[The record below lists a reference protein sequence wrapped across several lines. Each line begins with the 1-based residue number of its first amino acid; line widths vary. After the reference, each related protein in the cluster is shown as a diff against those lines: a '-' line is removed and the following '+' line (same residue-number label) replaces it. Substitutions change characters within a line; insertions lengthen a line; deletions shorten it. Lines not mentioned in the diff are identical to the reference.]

1 MANLQGYGA
10 AAVGNMLNHY
20 TRHEGDPD
28 QTRYRY
34 ANQNIDRTRTRLNY
48 VVGEERADPR
58 AFVQRQIDR
67 ADVKPRD
74 GENATNVISDW
85 VITLPK
91 NERLEGR
98 EREFFQVAY
107 DHLTER
113 VPEGLVVGAY
123 VHMDE
128 NQPHMHFCFVPLAHT
143 PVMTNDKAHPLLNKD
158 GSVKRDKKGT
168 VRYKRVPVRGEDGK
182 PVYRTSFAQSK
193 VFDRKAM
200 RDFHPAL
207 ERAMQEHFGFEVGV
221 LLDEEQKAEKALSNV
236 PQADIDRA
244 RKAIT
249 EPAEREAAR
258 IVEEARQK
266 AFEMAQKADLAE
278 ARLRSLEGLVDE
290 QSERLECLRQR
301 ADGVERDVEEL
312 RPIAAEVRRFEAAGR
327 REKGAILDSIAAAC
341 DGLARRCREAVE
353 RLERELA
360 RLKAKAAPSFAQMMA
375 EATRA
380 EATRAAAL
388 QRDPAPTQRR
398 GLSHGR

>member
-28 QTRYRY
+28 QTKYRY
-34 ANQNIDRTRTRLNY
+34 ANQNIDRTRTHLNY
-48 VVGEERADPR
+48 VVGKERADPR
-58 AFVQRQIDR
+58 AFVQHQIGR

-128 NQPHMHFCFVPLAHT
+128 NQPHMHFCFVPLART
-143 PVMTNDKAHPLLNKD
+143 AVMTNDKSRPLLNKD

-193 VFDRKAM
+193 VYDRKAM
-200 RDFHPAL
+200 REFHPAL
-207 ERAMQEHFGFEVGV
+207 EKAMEKHFGFEVGV
-221 LLDEEQKAEKALSNV
+221 QLGEEQKVEKVLSSV
-236 PQADIDRA
+236 PQAELDAVRA
-244 RKAIT
+244 AIVG
-249 EPAEREAAR
+249 PAEERAAEIVHEA
-258 IVEEARQK
+258 EQK
-266 AFEMAQKADLAE
+266 AAERLSEAQARVE
-278 ARLRSLEGLVDE
+278 ALEGLADE
-290 QSERLECLRQR
+290 EEDRLERLRQR
-301 ADGVERDVEEL
+301 ADGVARDVDEL
-312 RPIAAEVRRFEAAGR
+312 RPIAAEVRGFEAAGK
-327 REKGAILDSIAAAC
+327 REKGSILDSIAARC
-341 DGLARRCREAVE
+341 DGLARRCRAAVARIE
-353 RLERELA
+353 QELA
-360 RLKAKAAPSFAQMMA
+360 RVARKAAPRANDMMA
-375 EATRA
+375 QATS
-380 EATRAAAL
+380 AAQAYNEG
-388 QRDPAPTQRR
+388 RYERGEVPEPRR
-398 GLSHGR
+398 TWSR

>member
-28 QTRYRY
+28 QAKYRY

-48 VVGEERADPR
+48 VVGKERKDPR
-58 AFVQRQIDR
+58 AFVRRQIAR

-107 DHLTER
+107 EHLTKR
-113 VPEGLVVGAY
+113 VPEWLVVGAY

-128 NQPHMHFCFVPLAHT
+128 NQPHMHFCFVPLANT

-168 VRYKRVPVRGEDGK
+168 VRYKRVHVRDADGK

-200 RDFHPAL
+200 REFHPAL
-207 ERAMQEHFGFEVGV
+207 EKAMEEHFGFEVGV

-236 PQADIDRA
+236 PQEDIDRA

-266 AFEMAQKADLAE
+266 ASEAAQKAAEAE
-278 ARLRSLEGLVDE
+278 ARLQSLEGLADE
-290 QSERLECLRQR
+290 QNERLERLRQA
-301 ADGVERDVEEL
+301 ADGVERDVEGL
-312 RPIAAEVRRFEAAGR
+312 RPIAAEVRRFEVAGR
-327 REKGAILDSIAAAC
+327 REKGAILDSIAASC
-341 DGLARRCREAVE
+341 DGLARRFREAAE

-360 RLKAKAAPSFAQMMA
+360 RLKAKAAPSIKDVM
-375 EATRA
+375 
-380 EATRAAAL
+380 AAAE
-388 QRDPAPTQRR
+388 RSAKAYNERHAPVPTQRR
-398 GLSHGR
+398 GWSQGR

>member
-20 TRHEGDPD
+20 TRHAGDPD
-28 QTRYRY
+28 QTKYRY

-48 VVGEERADPR
+48 VVGKERADPR
-58 AFVQRQIDR
+58 AFVQHQIDR
-67 ADVKPRD
+67 VDVKPRD
-74 GENATNVISDW
+74 GEKSTNVISDW

-107 DHLTER
+107 DHLTDR
-113 VPEGLVVGAY
+113 VPEWLVVGAY

-128 NQPHMHFCFVPLAHT
+128 NQPHMHFCFCPVAKT
-143 PVMTNDKAHPLLNKD
+143 PVMTNDKRRPLLNKD

-193 VFDRKAM
+193 VYDRKAM
-200 RDFHPAL
+200 REFHPAL
-207 ERAMQEHFGFEVGV
+207 EKAMEEHFGFEVGV

-258 IVEEARQK
+258 IVEEARQR
-266 AFEMAQKADLAE
+266 ASEMAQKADEAE
-278 ARLRSLEGLVDE
+278 ARAIAAEGLADE
-290 QSERLECLRQR
+290 QAARLESLQGA

-327 REKGAILDSIAAAC
+327 REKGAILDSIAASC
-341 DGLARRCREAVE
+341 DGLARRCRAAVE
-353 RLERELA
+353 RIEQKVAELMRRNAPSINDVMAGAERA
-360 RLKAKAAPSFAQMMA
+360 AKALAANRAPV
-375 EATRA
+375 
-380 EATRAAAL
+380 
-388 QRDPAPTQRR
+388 TQRR
-398 GLSHGR
+398 GLSQGR